1 MATATPS
8 ERTLALVAAA
18 LGFVGSLLMASIV
31 LGSREVGVSTL
42 FVICTTVVASQLGR
56 FGARHIED
64 PTVFAG
70 ATVVA
75 GMANGTLLG
84 LVAAV
89 MVGGSAAF
97 ALLLFGAVFGGGCA
111 LPFIPALMVAFHT
124 SRRVG
129 RSRDGSLL
137 DAADRRAPWMAT
149 SITVL
154 VIGTLAVSHWPKS
167 LNAPVFLCLFVAML
181 AALAF
186 GVRSVSDWQRARALH
201 DDIQSSVPCDGCTPE
216 VAGGADAIDFG
227 VGDDERECHHRG
239 DAYRA
244 GTRAIKRFI
253 GDHQAVNEI
262 LTRDLVFGILGIAT
276 AGLMV
281 FRVALALSAE
291 ASTAILW

>member
-1 MATATPS
+1 MANATSS
-8 ERTLALVAAA
+8 ERTLALVAAS
-18 LGFVGSLLMASIV
+18 LGFVGSVLIASVV

-42 FVICTTVVASQLGR
+42 FVVCTTVVASQLGR
-56 FGARHIED
+56 FAARHIED
-64 PTVFAG
+64 ATVFAG

-75 GMANGTLLG
+75 GMANGTLLA

-111 LPFIPALMVAFHT
+111 LPFMPALLVAFHT

-154 VIGTLAVSHWPKS
+154 LIGTLAVSHWPEA

-181 AALAF
+181 AALAY
-186 GVRSVSDWQRARALH
+186 GVRSVSDWQRARAF
-201 DDIQSSVPCDGCTPE
+201 DADIDNSVPCDGCTPE
-216 VAGGADAIDFG
+216 VAGGAEAIDFG

-244 GTRAIKRFI
+244 GTRAVRRFK
-253 GDHQAVNEI
+253 GDRQAAHEI
-262 LTRDLVFGILGIAT
+262 LTRDLVFGMLGIVT

-291 ASTAILW
+291 ASSAILW